1 MRAEF
6 GTRGIMAILVFVAFV
21 ACSQITNDPDDGSV
35 ATDQWTDPAS
45 GLTWQLESLQQ
56 EASWEDATTFCEGAT
71 LAGYDDWH
79 LPTISE
85 LRTLIRG
92 CDATETGGS
101 CGVTDTCLTACS
113 EGKSRSVN
121 TTQDPCEDSCSD
133 ASCFS
138 CEAGDGPNNGCYGPP
153 ELVGSCGSFWSSS
166 AIEDAE
172 SAAWFIDFSRGGVRD
187 CRAVNYCVGDYAVRC
202 VR

>member
-1 MRAEF
+1 MRTKF
-6 GTRGIMAILVFVAFV
+6 GIRGIATILLLAALF
-21 ACSQITNDPDDGSV
+21 ACSRSNDDDDDDGG
-35 ATDQWTDPAS
+35 ANEQWTDPAS
-45 GLTWQLESLQQ
+45 GLTWQFESSQQ
-56 EASWEDATTFCEGAT
+56 GASWEDATSFCEGAT
-71 LAGYDDWH
+71 LAGYDDWR

-113 EGKSRSVN
+113 DGKSWSVN
-121 TTQDPCEDSCSD
+121 STQDPCEDTCSD

-138 CEAGDGPNNGCYGPP
+138 CDSGAGPNNGCYGPP
-153 ELVGSCGSFWSSS
+153 ELAGNCGSFWSSS
-166 AIEDAE
+166 AIEDAQ
-172 SAAWFIDFSRGGVRD
+172 SAAWFIDFSQGGVRD
-187 CRAVNYCVGDYAVRC
+187 CRTVNYCVGDYEVRC